1 MAGCIIDGYIVLH
14 VALMTKMRPFYAVC
28 ASHPDC
34 FPRKSRIL
42 LRMRDILGIVPS
54 GARRHAARAAQME
67 SVRKSCQQAIKG
79 LSVPA
84 FSR

>member
-1 MAGCIIDGYIVLH
+1 MAGCIIEGYFVLRI
-14 VALMTKMRPFYAVC
+14 ALMTNMRPNYAVR
-28 ASHPDC
+28 AISPDY